1 MNDPLLE
8 AERPLMQR
16 LNLTD
21 YIMPNLILDQQR
33 TTQAR
38 NDLLSSIS
46 PASGMVMAGQR
57 IIGQGDMVTE
67 TNYRVLNSLERE
79 MQRRQDSNKQI
90 TYKMIGN
97 AIYVFILVLLFTAYL
112 RLFRKDYFS
121 KPRCVTMLYVFIA
134 IFPILVS
141 LMMENR
147 LLQLLCLRVAS
158 CAGTY
163 LRAHLPRLTHCLHH
177 SYDHRPHLCMC
188 TALPI

>member
-1 MNDPLLE
+1 MPINSVYSTMSVYEQLMNDPLLE

-112 RLFRKDYFS
+112 Q
-121 KPRCVTMLYVFIA
+121 
-134 IFPILVS
+134 VS
-141 LMMENR
+141 FAR
-147 LLQLLCLRVAS
+147 TTSAS
-158 CAGTY
+158 HAVSPCSMCS
-163 LRAHLPRLTHCLHH
+163 LPSSPFWYH
-177 SYDHRPHLCMC
+177 
-188 TALPI
+188 